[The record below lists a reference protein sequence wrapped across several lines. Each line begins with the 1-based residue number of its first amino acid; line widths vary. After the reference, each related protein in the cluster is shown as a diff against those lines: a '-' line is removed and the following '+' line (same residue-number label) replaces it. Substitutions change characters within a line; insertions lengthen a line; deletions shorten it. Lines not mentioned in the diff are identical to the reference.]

1 MTKIV
6 KEFDV
11 GASPERVYQVVSNPE
26 AWPQWATFVR
36 AAKRDGRKTHWQY
49 EMGQMKVES
58 DTIETV
64 SEKDRVYGF
73 RQASGFLKT
82 GETGPEL
89 RRDYRADTGLRRYL
103 GHRHRQQWSGHR
115 KIRFRTDRPDEG
127 FVHEPGR
134 FQVFLLQQASPKA
147 DH

>member
-11 GASPERVYQVVSNPE
+11 GASIERVYQVVSNPE
-26 AWPQWATFVR
+26 AWPQWAAFVR

-64 SEKDRVYGF
+64 SKKDRVYGI
-73 RQASGFLKT
+73 RQASCFLKT
-82 GETGPEL
+82 GETLLEL
-89 RRDYRADTGLRRYL
+89 RASTKGSSVVWTNQYELPYSYL
-103 GHRHRQQWSGHR
+103 GKLMDKVKAKRQFEKGM
-115 KIRFRTDRPDEG
+115 DESI
-127 FVHEPGR
+127 ER
-134 FQVFLLQQASPKA
+134 LKNLLER
-147 DH
+147 